1 MNERTLKKELF
12 TIEDISQ
19 TISAFSS
26 LCKITIEEKDTEYI
40 CRIESSDY
48 DEIETF
54 NEFENYLIDLSNR
67 NCYKT

>member
-1 MNERTLKKELF
+1 MNERKLKKELF

-26 LCKITIEEKDTEYI
+26 LCKIKIEEKDIEYI
-40 CRIESSDY
+40 CRVEHSDY
-48 DEIETF
+48 DDTETL

-67 NCYKT
+67 NRY